1 MDFFET
7 RERYRKKEY
16 RIYIN
21 LVIRIVALSLV
32 LWLGW
37 EWGNFDQRDMYENT
51 KVELDK
57 TQIQLNQLNQKI
69 IMLVQ
74 ENKKLTAEHT
84 ISELN
89 LEDIDKTLSN
99 SIKFLLESDVSLAQI
114 RQSLLAISSPI
125 NCRSLADENLA
136 VATELYTGS
145 ESSLSLFQGGLL
157 VHINGSPFSQGNK
170 TNPWFAPD
178 KDIEVRLAYLGGQKI
193 VTGSLPLDIVIP
205 AEHWLLKAQIKE
217 SNLRGYVRI
226 TFEQCSLR

>member
-37 EWGNFDQRDMYENT
+37 EWGNFDQRNMYENT

-84 ISELN
+84 LMIV
-89 LEDIDKTLSN
+89 
-99 SIKFLLESDVSLAQI
+99 VSWYCQT
-114 RQSLLAISSPI
+114 RQ
-125 NCRSLADENLA
+125 
-136 VATELYTGS
+136 V
-145 ESSLSLFQGGLL
+145 
-157 VHINGSPFSQGNK
+157 
-170 TNPWFAPD
+170 
-178 KDIEVRLAYLGGQKI
+178 
-193 VTGSLPLDIVIP
+193 LP
-205 AEHWLLKAQIKE
+205 
-217 SNLRGYVRI
+217 
-226 TFEQCSLR
+226 